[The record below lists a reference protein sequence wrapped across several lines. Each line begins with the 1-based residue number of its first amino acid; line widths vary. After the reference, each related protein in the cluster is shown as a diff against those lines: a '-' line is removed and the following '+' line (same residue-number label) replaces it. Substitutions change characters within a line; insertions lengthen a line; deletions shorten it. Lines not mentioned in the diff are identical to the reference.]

1 MMSQVASLFQ
11 YYQKRV
17 FEEKELSEHSEN
29 SQNTSIKTNSSTTL
43 KIFFALRA
51 KQNSSKDV
59 SVTYF
64 ESMPI

>member
-29 SQNTSIKTNSSTTL
+29 SQNTSIKTNSSTNFTFFL
-43 KIFFALRA
+43 LLEQNKIVP
-51 KQNSSKDV
+51 K
-59 SVTYF
+59 
-64 ESMPI
+64 M